1 MILSNLNGTQMSEER
16 NAKVVKVLLKR
27 QNDITVVLDN
37 VDDPHNI
44 AAVLRTCDAI
54 GIMEIFVLNTHQK
67 THRKFDPKTSSSA
80 NKWMLVHQYTDA
92 KSCFEHVRKHYPKI
106 YSTHLGESAKDLY
119 ELNLSEP
126 CALVFGNESTGIS
139 PEVLAFCDANFIIPQ
154 VGMIQSL
161 NISVACAICLYEAF
175 RQKNLAHHYDNPK
188 LNADQNQQL
197 LDFWQI
203 QQLSSKA

>member
-1 MILSNLNGTQMSEER
+1 MILTNLHGTQMSAER
-16 NAKVVKVLLKR
+16 NAKVLNVLHKR

-67 THRKFDPKTSSSA
+67 THRKFDTKTSSSA
-80 NKWMLVHQYTDA
+80 NKWMMVHQYTDA
-92 KSCFEHVRKHYPKI
+92 KSCFDHVRKQYPKI
-106 YSTHLGESAKDLY
+106 YSTHLSENAKDLY
-119 ELNLSEP
+119 ELDLTES

-139 PEVLAFCDANFIIPQ
+139 DEVLSYCDANFIIPQ

-175 RQKNLAHHYDNPK
+175 RQKNLAHHYDSPK
-188 LNADQNQQL
+188 LVAAQNQQL

-203 QQLSSKA
+203 QQQASTS